1 MSTTTTP
8 IITRDEVILAHLPQ
22 VELLARRLHRRCP
35 QVELDDLIRAG
46 TIGLIQAIDKFDPS
60 RNLKVKTLAEHRIR
74 GAMLDYLR
82 QIDPL
87 PRSVWRFQKRREAAI
102 SELAGRGLPPDQ
114 NSLFHVLGVTQ
125 RKYTHLSRMIVASA
139 MAFIEELSR
148 SAKDVG

>member
-8 IITRDEVILAHLPQ
+8 TITRDEMILAHLPQ

-35 QVELDDLIRAG
+35 QVELDDLIQAG

-87 PRSVWRFQKRREAAI
+87 PRSVRQFQKRRDSAI
-102 SELAGRGLPPDQ
+102 SELAGRGLAPDQ
-114 NSLFHVLGVTQ
+114 NSLLHVLGVTQ
-125 RKYTHLSRMIVASA
+125 RQYTQLSRMIISSA
-139 MAFIEELSR
+139 VVCIEDLPR
-148 SAKDVG
+148 SARDLD

>member
-1 MSTTTTP
+1 MSTTTP
-8 IITRDEVILAHLPQ
+8 IIARDEMILAHLTQ

-35 QVELDDLIRAG
+35 QVELDDLIQAG

-87 PRSVWRFQKRREAAI
+87 PRSVRQFQKRRDAVIAEFGALGEQPAQE
-102 SELAGRGLPPDQ
+102 SVA
-114 NSLFHVLGVTQ
+114 NALGVTP
-125 RKYTHLSRMIVASA
+125 RKYVQLSLAITASEVVHLGALPKHISGFA
-139 MAFIEELSR
+139 
-148 SAKDVG
+148 

>member
-1 MSTTTTP
+1 MSTITP
-8 IITRDEVILAHLPQ
+8 TITRDELILSHLTQ

-35 QVELDDLIRAG
+35 QVELDDLIQVG

-87 PRSVWRFQKRREAAI
+87 PRGVRQFQKRRDAIIAEFGASGESPALEAVAK
-102 SELAGRGLPPDQ
+102 A
-114 NSLFHVLGVTQ
+114 LGVTPRRYAQ
-125 RKYTHLSRMIVASA
+125 LSLAITASEAVHLGAEV
-139 MAFIEELSR
+139 
-148 SAKDVG
+148 